1 MLLNTFMT
9 GCMKIVGEK
18 CKNRISAET
27 GTEPAK
33 LAVARAFLAVASV
46 CVPV

>member
-18 CKNRISAET
+18 CEKRISAET
-27 GTEPAK
+27 GAEPAI
-33 LAVARAFLAVASV
+33 LAVARTFSL
-46 CVPV
+46 

>member
-18 CKNRISAET
+18 HENRISAET
-27 GTEPAK
+27 GAEPAK
-33 LAVARAFLAVASV
+33 LAVARVFSL
-46 CVPV
+46 

>member
-18 CKNRISAET
+18 CENRISAET
-27 GTEPAK
+27 GAEPAM
-33 LAVARAFLAVASV
+33 FAVASTFSL
-46 CVPV
+46 